1 MSRRLAAVLYVAL
14 CVASV
19 ALWLDE
25 EIRAAF
31 RDLRVGDWM
40 AEL

>member
-1 MSRRLAAVLYVAL
+1 MSKRLAIFCYLAL
-14 CVASV
+14 TAASI
-19 ALWLDE
+19 AAWLDE